1 LLQWGQRPR
10 AGQRFTGRLAV
21 SLARTHQRLRT
32 GQVTCKA
39 RTAGRPVWVGA
50 HRFRN
55 GFVVC
60 TWRIPQIAEGHRL
73 IGTIRVVAGG
83 KRTARWFS
91 RIVR

>member
-1 LLQWGQRPR
+1 M
-10 AGQRFTGRLAV
+10 V
-21 SLARTHQRLRT
+21 RTHQRLRT

-39 RTAGRPVWVGA
+39 RTAGRPVWVGV

-83 KRTARWFS
+83 KKTARWFS